1 MLRKIDYALEYA
13 AKGWKVLAL
22 AAGTKIPARHV
33 LQEHGVKDA
42 TANPIHIRQIWDDIP
57 DANVGIAT
65 GSASGITVLDL
76 DSEEA
81 KNEMANISSA
91 APPITYGV
99 KTPRGWHLYFK
110 YDKAVEQSAG
120 RVPKVDIRN
129 DGGYVVAAGSVVN
142 DVLYTVMSNEA
153 VKEWDFPAIFK
164 SQNGVVPQAKKW
176 VSALLADGVS
186 EGQRNSET
194 FRLACHYRQLGHNDD
209 ELATLVHSFN
219 EGKNQPPLPYNE
231 VEAIIQSALRFE
243 AGKQIEYVGPMIDP
257 PMIEAQTDRRSTFYW
272 AATGIRV
279 ELSRIEHYGSRA
291 YCKLKVHTSDEGLI
305 YGPVSYS
312 LYDERS
318 RRDVRQ
324 TLRERHPLADW
335 TGILH
340 HIAQVVDT
348 HSERQEDVIDLA
360 AHVPTRDSAYLLY
373 PIVREN
379 QATVLYADGG
389 TGKSTFA
396 LALAASAATG
406 GALIPGINPTGNQP
420 TKTLYLDWEAD
431 SDDASEMLQ
440 EIARGSAITIPTGMI
455 SYKNMSGSFI
465 DHVDSLVAEIVERK
479 VGFIIVDSLVAS
491 AGGDVTDAEA
501 ARLYFNAVRSLRV
514 ASVGITHTNKEGK
527 LYGNRFFWN
536 LARQVFRLS
545 SVQEAETDPAL
556 GLYHEKANRSQLVA
570 PMAWNVTYSKP
581 VGELSEYIK
590 PSIKYETADI
600 QSIPELAKN
609 TGLRDRLIG
618 LLRNGNLS
626 VDEMSEA
633 TDIADTAIL
642 AILHR
647 FPAVFRRR
655 EGIDN
660 EWELCDE

>member
-1 MLRKIDYALEYA
+1 
-13 AKGWKVLAL
+13 
-22 AAGTKIPARHV
+22 
-33 LQEHGVKDA
+33 
-42 TANPIHIRQIWDDIP
+42 
-57 DANVGIAT
+57 
-65 GSASGITVLDL
+65 
-76 DSEEA
+76 
-81 KNEMANISSA
+81 
-91 APPITYGV
+91 
-99 KTPRGWHLYFK
+99 
-110 YDKAVEQSAG
+110 
-120 RVPKVDIRN
+120 
-129 DGGYVVAAGSVVN
+129 
-142 DVLYTVMSNEA
+142 
-153 VKEWDFPAIFK
+153 
-164 SQNGVVPQAKKW
+164 
-176 VSALLADGVS
+176 
-186 EGQRNSET
+186 
-194 FRLACHYRQLGHNDD
+194 
-209 ELATLVHSFN
+209 
-219 EGKNQPPLPYNE
+219 
-231 VEAIIQSALRFE
+231 
-243 AGKQIEYVGPMIDP
+243 
-257 PMIEAQTDRRSTFYW
+257 
-272 AATGIRV
+272 
-279 ELSRIEHYGSRA
+279 
-291 YCKLKVHTSDEGLI
+291 
-305 YGPVSYS
+305 
-312 LYDERS
+312 
-318 RRDVRQ
+318 
-324 TLRERHPLADW
+324 
-335 TGILH
+335 
-340 HIAQVVDT
+340 
-348 HSERQEDVIDLA
+348 
-360 AHVPTRDSAYLLY
+360 
-373 PIVREN
+373 
-379 QATVLYADGG
+379 
-389 TGKSTFA
+389 
-396 LALAASAATG
+396 
-406 GALIPGINPTGNQP
+406 
-420 TKTLYLDWEAD
+420 
-431 SDDASEMLQ
+431 MLQ